1 MIILGGFEIKKIYKL
16 IYEILNIFEKLMYN
30 IYIFINLFYLV
41 YCELNYCL
49 RYIILRIIWISKDLV
64 VYKYWFL
71 LIEMILEYVIFIW

>member
-30 IYIFINLFYLV
+30 IYIYIFINLFYLV

-49 RYIILRIIWISKDLV
+49 WYIILRII
-64 VYKYWFL
+64 
-71 LIEMILEYVIFIW
+71 